1 LKNKIMEVKV
11 LNKQGAE
18 TGRTV
23 TLSTDIFG
31 VEPNDHA
38 IYLDVKQFMANQR
51 QGTHKTKDRTEI
63 SRSTR
68 KIFRQKGTGG
78 ARHGSLKSGIFVGGA
93 RIHGPR
99 PRDYSFKLNKKL
111 KRLARISALS
121 YKAKDNQ
128 IVVIEDFNMSI
139 PKTSEFVGLL
149 KALNVT
155 GRSLFVTPDTDKN
168 VYLSGRNIEGNTV
181 MRAADLNT
189 YEVLKASS
197 LILTESSISKIEETN
212 KK

>member
-1 LKNKIMEVKV
+1 MEVKV
-11 LNKQGAE
+11 LNKQGTE

-128 IVVIEDFNMSI
+128 IVVIEDFNMTI

>member
-1 LKNKIMEVKV
+1 MELKV

-23 TLSTDIFG
+23 TLSKEIFAI
-31 VEPNDHA
+31 EPNDHA
-38 IYLDVKQFMANQR
+38 IYLDVKQFLANQR

-78 ARHGSLKSGIFVGGA
+78 ARHGSLKSGIYVGGA

-111 KRLARISALS
+111 KQLARFSALS
-121 YKAKDNQ
+121 YKAQ
-128 IVVIEDFNMSI
+128 EQAILVVEDFDMAT
-139 PKTSEFVGLL
+139 PKTSEFKSLL
-149 KALNVT
+149 TALKVN
-155 GRSLFVTPDTDKN
+155 GRNLFVTPTLNRN
-168 VYLSGRNIEGNTV
+168 VYLSGRNIPGNTV
-181 MRAADLNT
+181 MTAGDINT
-189 YEVLKASS
+189 YEVLKAKN
-197 LILTESSISKIEETN
+197 LIITESAIAKIQEN
-212 KK
+212 N

>member
-1 LKNKIMEVKV
+1 MELKV

-23 TLSTDIFG
+23 TLSKEIFAI
-31 VEPNDHA
+31 EPNDHA
-38 IYLDVKQFMANQR
+38 IYLDVKQFLANQR

-78 ARHGSLKSGIFVGGA
+78 ARHGSLKSGIYVGGA

-111 KRLARISALS
+111 KQLARFSALS
-121 YKAKDNQ
+121 YKAQ
-128 IVVIEDFNMSI
+128 EQAILVVEDFEMAT
-139 PKTSEFVGLL
+139 PKTSEFKSLL
-149 KALNVT
+149 SALKVN
-155 GRSLFVTPDTDKN
+155 GRNLFVTPTLNRN
-168 VYLSGRNIEGNTV
+168 VYLSGRNIPGNTV
-181 MRAADLNT
+181 MTAGDINT
-189 YEVLKASS
+189 YEVLKAKN
-197 LILTESSISKIEETN
+197 LIITESAIAKIQEN
-212 KK
+212 N

>member
-1 LKNKIMEVKV
+1 MKLNVKDIKG
-11 LNKQGAE
+11 ND
-18 TGRTV
+18 TGRQV
-23 TLSTDIFG
+23 ELNDGVFG
-31 VEPNDHA
+31 IEPNDHA
-38 IYLDVKQFMANQR
+38 IYLDVKQYLANQR
-51 QGTHKTKDRTEI
+51 QGTHKTKDRAEI

-128 IVVIEDFNMSI
+128 IVVIEDFNMSN

-149 KALNVT
+149 KALNIS

>member
-1 LKNKIMEVKV
+1 MEVKV
-11 LNKQGAE
+11 LNKQGTE

-128 IVVIEDFNMSI
+128 IVVIEDFNMTM

>member
-1 LKNKIMEVKV
+1 MEVKV

-38 IYLDVKQFMANQR
+38 IYLDVKQYMANQR
-51 QGTHKTKDRTEI
+51 QGTHKTKDRAEI

-128 IVVIEDFNMSI
+128 IVVVEDFNMLN

-168 VYLSGRNIEGNTV
+168 IYLSGRNIEGNTV

>member
-1 LKNKIMEVKV
+1 MEVKV

-38 IYLDVKQFMANQR
+38 IYLDVKQYMANQR
-51 QGTHKTKDRTEI
+51 QGTHKTKDRAEI

-128 IVVIEDFNMSI
+128 IVVIEDFNMSN
-139 PKTSEFVGLL
+139 PKTSEFVVLL

-168 VYLSGRNIEGNTV
+168 IYLSGRNIEGNTV

-212 KK
+212 KR

>member
-1 LKNKIMEVKV
+1 MQVKV

-38 IYLDVKQFMANQR
+38 IYLDVKQYMANQR

-128 IVVIEDFNMSI
+128 IVVIEDFNMAT
-139 PKTSEFVGLL
+139 PKTSEFVGML

-168 VYLSGRNIEGNTV
+168 IYLSGRNIEGNTV

>member
-1 LKNKIMEVKV
+1 MEVKV
-11 LNKQGAE
+11 LNKQGTE

-38 IYLDVKQFMANQR
+38 IYLDVKQYMANQR
-51 QGTHKTKDRTEI
+51 QGTHKTKDRAEI

-128 IVVIEDFNMSI
+128 IVVVEDFNMSN

-168 VYLSGRNIEGNTV
+168 IYLSGRNIEGNTV